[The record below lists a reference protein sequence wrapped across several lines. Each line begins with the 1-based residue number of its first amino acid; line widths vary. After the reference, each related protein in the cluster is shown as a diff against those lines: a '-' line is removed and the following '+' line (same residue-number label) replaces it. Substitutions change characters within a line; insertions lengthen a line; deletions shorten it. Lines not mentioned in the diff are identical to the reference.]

1 MSKIEKAILKTLAF
15 FDIFSRPLTLEELW
29 HFLHQF
35 KTSKYQVL
43 IGLRKL
49 AKKGKILEKNDY
61 FSLNFNRQI
70 FRGYI
75 RRRKICQKNF
85 QKARRY
91 LGLLKILPFVK
102 NISVINSLAFQSS
115 DEKSDIDILLVT
127 KKNRLWFTRALVVLV
142 LEILGQNKNKW
153 YRAGKFCLGFAFD
166 EEVLNL
172 KKFRLKNDI
181 YFSYWLAMLAPVL
194 DRGLYPRFIQKNA
207 WIYDNLPNWQ
217 PEKNR
222 LHAGNSW
229 TEKIFRG
236 ALGDKLEKLLGTWQ
250 MKRIWQ
256 DPDMLRPG
264 GSVVADIH
272 MLKIPGDK
280 RAEYQGQWQE
290 RLKRLRISQSR
301 AKSRG

>member
-70 FRGYI
+70 FREYI

-194 DRGLYPRFIQKNA
+194 DRGLTQGLFKKMPGFMTICPIGSRKKIDFT
-207 WIYDNLPNWQ
+207 
-217 PEKNR
+217 PE
-222 LHAGNSW
+222 
-229 TEKIFRG
+229 
-236 ALGDKLEKLLGTWQ
+236 
-250 MKRIWQ
+250 
-256 DPDMLRPG
+256 
-264 GSVVADIH
+264 
-272 MLKIPGDK
+272 IPGRK
-280 RAEYQGQWQE
+280 KFSEGPWATN
-290 RLKRLRISQSR
+290 LRNYWGLGR
-301 AKSRG
+301 